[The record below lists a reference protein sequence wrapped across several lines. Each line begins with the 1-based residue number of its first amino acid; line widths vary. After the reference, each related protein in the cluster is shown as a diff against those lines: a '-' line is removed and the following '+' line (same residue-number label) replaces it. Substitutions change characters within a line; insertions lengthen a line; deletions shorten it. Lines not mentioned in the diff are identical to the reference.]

1 MQQTTTKTTEHT
13 SYNKKRLFSQ
23 ESEKKI
29 DPIKKENLIRL
40 ASASSLN
47 QLSNKNSS
55 QYLNLKEI
63 VPWVQSARPLSTHPK
78 KEMMTSSRNLKSF
91 NGNQNEEITH
101 NTSVKFKFK
110 VKTSHGLQSSRDNL
124 MNYKESSKDV
134 KDQNEAIQLL
144 KSISNL
150 ESSRKTFKSILDM
163 DLTIN
168 NPKYDDCVDEKKFKS
183 DILSK
188 GSEIKFRD
196 YGDLKQKKEQR
207 KDVSELQRRQEL
219 EILEDSKTKTK
230 LIQRIIGTKFKP

>member
-1 MQQTTTKTTEHT
+1 
-13 SYNKKRLFSQ
+13 
-23 ESEKKI
+23 
-29 DPIKKENLIRL
+29 
-40 ASASSLN
+40 
-47 QLSNKNSS
+47 
-55 QYLNLKEI
+55 
-63 VPWVQSARPLSTHPK
+63 
-78 KEMMTSSRNLKSF
+78 
-91 NGNQNEEITH
+91 
-101 NTSVKFKFK
+101 
-110 VKTSHGLQSSRDNL
+110 

-207 KDVSELQRRQEL
+207 KDVSEL
-219 EILEDSKTKTK
+219 
-230 LIQRIIGTKFKP
+230 